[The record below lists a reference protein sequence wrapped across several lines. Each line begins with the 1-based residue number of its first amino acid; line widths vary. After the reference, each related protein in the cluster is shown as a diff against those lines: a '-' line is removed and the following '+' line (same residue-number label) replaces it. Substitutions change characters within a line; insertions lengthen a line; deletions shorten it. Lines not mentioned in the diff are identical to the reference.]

1 MSIGL
6 PHETLP
12 ADVCV
17 DDPQAMLLKL
27 EQSVG
32 HIPADKIN
40 QIRSEATLA
49 HASISVLEDRVSYL
63 DNTLH
68 NIASDLNNTEV
79 WLKEWNLLIHGLLD
93 IPARPTNIEERNV
106 YEFHFI
112 EYVCAKLN
120 ELIGHKLYRMLH
132 PTDFERAH
140 ILFQGAKATKP
151 VVVVRFVRRV
161 VRNNVFFNRKWLKGS
176 KIAITDHLSKLN
188 RDLFREAKD
197 LFGPEN
203 TWTTFGIVK
212 VRVQGRTEYIRSYAD
227 LERWSGYFQHR
238 RNNGFN
244 STHKP
249 NTFAAYQVN
258 NGNAPLSNNMQGQ
271 GQQATPPAETSHPN
285 AETISDQKQVG
296 QVPLAEKS
304 PNKSSDSV
312 PATAKKN
319 GVHRQNKNS
328 PQGTGG
334 ANKLKNKTA
343 NAIKNK

>member
-112 EYVCAKLN
+112 EYVCAIN
-120 ELIGHKLYRMLH
+120 
-132 PTDFERAH
+132 
-140 ILFQGAKATKP
+140 
-151 VVVVRFVRRV
+151 
-161 VRNNVFFNRKWLKGS
+161 
-176 KIAITDHLSKLN
+176 
-188 RDLFREAKD
+188 
-197 LFGPEN
+197 
-203 TWTTFGIVK
+203 
-212 VRVQGRTEYIRSYAD
+212 
-227 LERWSGYFQHR
+227 
-238 RNNGFN
+238 
-244 STHKP
+244 
-249 NTFAAYQVN
+249 
-258 NGNAPLSNNMQGQ
+258 
-271 GQQATPPAETSHPN
+271 
-285 AETISDQKQVG
+285 
-296 QVPLAEKS
+296 
-304 PNKSSDSV
+304 
-312 PATAKKN
+312 
-319 GVHRQNKNS
+319 
-328 PQGTGG
+328 
-334 ANKLKNKTA
+334 
-343 NAIKNK
+343 